1 MALKYRDYF
10 GTYRIIKHRNNTFSL
25 VCRDR
30 YGFLTH
36 KETHKTELGA
46 KRALSKFCGG
56 MPEKIKR
63 RPKNGDQ

>member
-1 MALKYRDYF
+1 MGLKYRDYF
-10 GTYRIIKHRNNTFSL
+10 GTYRIIKHRNGTFSL

-36 KETHKTELGA
+36 KKAHKSENAA

-56 MPEKIKR
+56 MPEKIER
-63 RPKNGDQ
+63 RPKNGH

>member
-1 MALKYRDYF
+1 MALKYYRDYF
-10 GTYRIIKHRNNTFSL
+10 GTYRIIKHRNGTFTL

-56 MPEKIKR
+56 MPEKIER
-63 RPKNGDQ
+63 RRKNGN

>member
-10 GTYRIIKHRNNTFSL
+10 GTYCIIKHRNNTFTL

-36 KETHKTELGA
+36 KQTCKTELGA
-46 KRALSKFCGG
+46 KRALSSFCGG
-56 MPEKIKR
+56 MPEKIERKR
-63 RPKNGDQ
+63 KNGNQ